1 VTESAAPLRVAVA
14 DDHPVFR
21 AGLRGLIEDNPALEF
36 TGAASDGDEAVALC
50 IGQRPD
56 VVLLDIHMP
65 GMSGIEATRRI
76 LAVEPTIGVLMLT
89 MLEDDTSLFAA
100 LRAGARG
107 YIVKGADP
115 DQITR
120 AIMTVAAGEIVVGAT
135 LASRVSAFFRAGP
148 RAAAPAFPALS
159 PREHDILDLVAGG
172 HSNHVIAARLALS
185 EKTVRNNVSNIFA
198 KLQVTDRAGAI
209 VRARDAGL
217 GGEHPA
223 TTG

>member
-1 VTESAAPLRVAVA
+1 MSGSGTPLRVVVA

-21 AGLRGLIEDNPALEF
+21 AGLRGLIDDNPALEF
-36 TGAASDGDEAVALC
+36 AGSAGDGAEAVALC
-50 IGQRPD
+50 LAQRPD

-65 GMSGIEATRRI
+65 GMSGIEATRHI
-76 LAVEPTIGVLMLT
+76 LAGEPTIGVLMLT

-115 DQITR
+115 DQISR
-120 AIMTVAAGEIVVGAT
+120 AIAAVADGEVVVGAT
-135 LASRVSAFFRAGP
+135 LAGRVAAFFRAGP
-148 RAAAPAFPALS
+148 RAATPAFPALS
-159 PREHDILDLVAGG
+159 PREHDILDLVAAG
-172 HSNHVIAARLALS
+172 HSNSVIAERLALS
-185 EKTVRNNVSNIFA
+185 EKTVRNNVSNIFT

-217 GGEHPA
+217 GGS
-223 TTG
+223 G